1 MRHLDSIMQ
10 ICALVMIHGV
20 RLRWVSNA
28 LHRTSSVFPIPFD
41 RLRRTMLVIPQP
53 TVASPDVFPE
63 ESWEWSGHAAF
74 HD

>member
-28 LHRTSSVFPIPFD
+28 LHRTSSLSQF
-41 RLRRTMLVIPQP
+41 RLI
-53 TVASPDVFPE
+53 A
-63 ESWEWSGHAAF
+63 
-74 HD
+74 HDERC